1 VVVSAKDLITILAS
15 NPRMKA
21 LLCETSSA
29 FVQRETGSIA
39 GIERAVQAATAP
51 SLGQQMLQRGS
62 RETIADGSSREE
74 SSMSVNSEGNH
85 VAERFIERAVLLPNG
100 QGVQIQQAMQQAII
114 PEDSG
119 LRKRKISDDLEK
131 AEIRLRNIQC
141 DKLQV
146 ENEQMEKKFSME
158 NNQLMIQ
165 HQIEN
170 DKKKIEND
178 HKKIENRVTTV
189 NIFASTM
196 QMLDPDWRRDK
207 RLVLQA
213 GDYLKNGLFTASSAP
228 QIENGSPGPSESA
241 SITISTVAFELGIS
255 LKNGQAQSAG
265 VKLARFYKEKYGAK
279 PTKHMQSISGQMLYV
294 NSYTYKDRDLV
305 EKSIRATVDAT

>member
-1 VVVSAKDLITILAS
+1 
-15 NPRMKA
+15 MKA

-74 SSMSVNSEGNH
+74 SSTSVNSEGNH
-85 VAERFIERAVLLPNG
+85 VAERLIERAVLLPNG

-119 LRKRKISDDLEK
+119 LGKRKISDDLEK

-146 ENEQMEKKFSME
+146 ENEQMEKKFSMD

-165 HQIEN
+165 YQIEN
-170 DKKKIEND
+170 DR
-178 HKKIENRVTTV
+178 KKIENRVNTV

-196 QMLDPDWRRDK
+196 QMLDPDWRHDK

>member
-1 VVVSAKDLITILAS
+1 
-15 NPRMKA
+15 MKA

-62 RETIADGSSREE
+62 REMIADGSSREE
-74 SSMSVNSEGNH
+74 SSTSVNSEGNH
-85 VAERFIERAVLLPNG
+85 VAERLIERAVLLPNG

-119 LRKRKISDDLEK
+119 LGKRKISDDLEK

-146 ENEQMEKKFSME
+146 ENEQMEKKFSID

-178 HKKIENRVTTV
+178 RKKIENRVNTV

-196 QMLDPDWRRDK
+196 QMLDPDWRHDK

-279 PTKHMQSISGQMLYV
+279 PSKHMQSISGQMLYV